1 MDMQKTADLQ
11 SLFKHKWKK
20 IGKTKSFIRQLS
32 LFWNTLRICSKLHL
46 SSKSSVTQSTHPIGI
61 ASLAQCFTPTL
72 VTCQAVL
79 STSTSDKMPFFCS
92 RPECSLREGFKL
104 LKSVQILVLLNFTS
118 YSYLCLHN
126 FCSLFQNTLLELSKL
141 SHQNQLK

>member
-1 MDMQKTADLQ
+1 MDMQKMADLQ

-46 SSKSSVTQSTHPIGI
+46 TSKSSVTKSTHQIGI

-92 RPECSLREGFKL
+92 KHERSLREGFKF
-104 LKSVQILVLLNFTS
+104 LKTV
-118 YSYLCLHN
+118 
-126 FCSLFQNTLLELSKL
+126 
-141 SHQNQLK
+141 